1 MIFFTKERGYLM
13 KVMNQA
19 SCPTSKVKK
28 KHNLKLKS
36 ARVAAGYDS
45 RQKFVEAANAYL
57 QANNIDYEISVHTYT
72 NLEMGISTNGYL
84 KAAYYVAKFLNCPI
98 DIFIEQKI

>member
-1 MIFFTKERGYLM
+1 M
-13 KVMNQA
+13 KVMNQV
-19 SCPTSKVKK
+19 SCPKSKIKK

-45 RQKFVEAANAYL
+45 RLEFVQAANVYL
-57 QANNIDYEISVHTYT
+57 KENNIDYEISVHTYT

-84 KAAYYVAKFLNCPI
+84 KAAYYIAKFLNCPI
-98 DIFIEQKI
+98 EIFIEQKI